1 MDKLLTKQNLADRW
15 QVTINT
21 IDRWVNDGVIS
32 PVKGIPSVRFS
43 PEHIL
48 KLEGTEM
55 GELSPLERKRLLAEL
70 KQLETKKE
78 ELERENEE
86 LKNYV
91 RLVFGE
97 GMKFFKDFKER
108 GQFNNERQNNFRT
121 KIL

>member
-15 QVTINT
+15 QVTIGT

-32 PVKGIPSVRFS
+32 PVRGIPSVRFNQ
-43 PEHIL
+43 EHIL
-48 KLEGTEM
+48 ELEGTET
-55 GELSPLERKRLLAEL
+55 GKLSPLERKRLLAEL

-86 LKNYV
+86 LRNYV

-97 GMKFFKDFKER
+97 GIKFLKDYKEK
-108 GQFNNERQNNFRT
+108 GV
-121 KIL
+121 I